1 MTGAKYGKY
10 FTKTRFIKGPQ
21 GHPKPVYFSGDR
33 GGDVNFG
40 MLWNYVTAPFRMP
53 NGPHT
58 HPFDEVW
65 CFLGGDQS
73 NATDFNAEI
82 EVYLGK
88 EGEKYVIT
96 EPTIL
101 EIPRGLVH
109 CPLVFKRIDKPI
121 LFINFPLTPEYEKTD
136 TKK

>member
-1 MTGAKYGKY
+1 MEPGKYDRY

-21 GHPKPVYFSGDR
+21 GHPKPVYFSGDH

-53 NGPHT
+53 DGPHT

-65 CFLGGDQS
+65 VFLGGDPA
-73 NATDFNAEI
+73 NAADFDGEV
-82 EVYLGK
+82 EVYLGE
-88 EGEKYVIT
+88 EGEKHIVK

-101 EIPRGLVH
+101 EIPRGLMH
-109 CPLVFKRIDKPI
+109 CPLIFTKVNKPMI
-121 LFINFPLTPEYEKTD
+121 FVNLPLTVKYVKDKEK
-136 TKK
+136 K

>member
-1 MTGAKYGKY
+1 MAETKYGKY

-21 GHPKPVYFSGDR
+21 GHPKPVHFSGDHA
-33 GGDVNFG
+33 GDVNFG

-53 NGPHT
+53 DGPHT

-65 CFLGGDQS
+65 VFLGGDQS
-73 NATDFNAEI
+73 NATDFDAEI
-82 EVYLGK
+82 EVYLGE
-88 EGEKYVIT
+88 EGEKYIIK

-101 EIPRGLVH
+101 EIPHGLMH
-109 CPLVFKRIDKPI
+109 CPLIFKINKPM
-121 LFINFPLTPEYEKTD
+121 LFVNFPLTPKYEKTD